1 MHACIGGLE
10 LFIRGGGA
18 TFISAKIRMQI
29 WVTGIK
35 SQPSKCG
42 HAGENN
48 LFRYLKKT
56 LNTHLRQMLCVGAKD
71 KQGRLYFTTTYISDK
86 KQVNGYDTASISESE
101 KVYSN
106 ANALRL

>member
-1 MHACIGGLE
+1 
-10 LFIRGGGA
+10 
-18 TFISAKIRMQI
+18 
-29 WVTGIK
+29 
-35 SQPSKCG
+35 
-42 HAGENN
+42 
-48 LFRYLKKT
+48 
-56 LNTHLRQMLCVGAKD
+56 MLCVGAKD